1 MPEIDR
7 PVTVI
12 QKRLVSLDAALKI
25 RISGA
30 G

>member
-12 QKRLVSLDAALKI
+12 QKRLVSLDAAL
-25 RISGA
+25 RILILGA
-30 G
+30 S